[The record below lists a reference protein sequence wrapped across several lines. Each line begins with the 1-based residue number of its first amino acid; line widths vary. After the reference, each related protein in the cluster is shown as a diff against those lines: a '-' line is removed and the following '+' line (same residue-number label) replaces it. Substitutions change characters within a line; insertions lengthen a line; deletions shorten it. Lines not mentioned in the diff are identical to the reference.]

1 MARPRRTKARW
12 VLSALVL
19 LPCLAGPARG
29 QDDWTLVT
37 EEDGVEVSQRPVPG
51 RSLPVL
57 RGIGVVEA
65 NLFEVLAVIRDV
77 ERLNEWVHT
86 CIESRLLGIEGDA
99 VAYAYTRSDAPWPVS
114 DRDVVVRSETLVL
127 EAGAEVHIRFRSV
140 EHDSQGEVDGVVRM
154 PRLRGHYRLRV
165 TEAGR
170 TRVEYQV
177 DADPG
182 GRLPTWLVRRTARDI
197 PLRTIVN
204 LRKQVART
212 RGEYADFVRRSE
224 LQSP

>member
-1 MARPRRTKARW
+1 MARPRRTNATR

-19 LPCLAGPARG
+19 LPCLAGPAHG

-57 RGIGVVEA
+57 RGIGVVDA
-65 NLFEVLAVIRDV
+65 NLFRVLAVIRDV
-77 ERLNEWVHT
+77 ERHTEWVHD
-86 CIESRLLGIEGDA
+86 CSESRLLGIEGEA
-99 VAYAYTRSDAPWPVS
+99 VAYAYNRSDAPWPVS
-114 DRDVVVRSETLVL
+114 DRDVVVRTETLVL
-127 EAGAEVHIRFRSV
+127 EAGIEVEVRFRSV
-140 EHDSQGEVDGVVRM
+140 EHDSQDEVDGVVRM

-165 TEAGR
+165 LEAGR
-170 TRVEYQV
+170 TQVEYQV

-182 GRLPTWLVRRTARDI
+182 GRLPAWLVRRTARDI
-197 PLRTIVN
+197 PLQTLVN
-204 LRKQVART
+204 LRRQVTKT
-212 RGEYADFVRRSE
+212 RGEYTDSVRRSE